1 MLYRRTGLAKS
12 LVLAPAVAAN
22 NVTLNPLRKAQE
34 DRLCPQTPPP
44 HARLILLRL
53 DQKVNKDVPLSAVK
67 LNNKTIKLY

>member
-1 MLYRRTGLAKS
+1 MLSRRADLAES

-44 HARLILLRL
+44 VQDQYCWGLIKR
-53 DQKVNKDVPLSAVK
+53 
-67 LNNKTIKLY
+67 